1 MFSRRLWRQSWFRSI
16 VQIEEKGRGEGPE
29 APSSRSKIRQIRR
42 RSRTIA
48 SASWSDVF
56 SVAETKRGDRNKEED
71 EAGDMKEVTEEA
83 ADDDAG

>member
-1 MFSRRLWRQSWFRSI
+1 MHQLVGVI
-16 VQIEEKGRGEGPE
+16 
-29 APSSRSKIRQIRR
+29 
-42 RSRTIA
+42 
-48 SASWSDVF
+48 VF